1 MQSVERMETSLPP
14 GCIAHIALLNS
25 IDSIVLC
32 VCVCVCQLRLWSQSA
47 AFSLRQSM
55 KKINLCVV
63 NIIFNYRIDLYIL
76 TLSVSFKYL

>member
-1 MQSVERMETSLPP
+1 
-14 GCIAHIALLNS
+14 
-25 IDSIVLC
+25 
-32 VCVCVCQLRLWSQSA
+32 
-47 AFSLRQSM
+47 M